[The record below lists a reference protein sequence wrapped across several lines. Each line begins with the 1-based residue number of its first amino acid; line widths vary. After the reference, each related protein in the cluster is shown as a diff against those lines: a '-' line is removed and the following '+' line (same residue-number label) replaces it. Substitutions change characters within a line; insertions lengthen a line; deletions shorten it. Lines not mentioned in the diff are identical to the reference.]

1 MVWFLRIFAGS
12 KTLRIATL
20 VLVAILISFAT
31 IQWWERGIRNQALR
45 DFEVERMKQNVET
58 RGRVDEAIRNSP
70 REFDGA
76 VEWLRRRNSDR

>member
-20 VLVAILISFAT
+20 VLVAISIFFAT

>member
-1 MVWFLRIFAGS
+1 MIWFLRIFAGS

-45 DFEVERMKQNVET
+45 DFEVERMRQNVET

-76 VEWLRRRNSDR
+76 VEWLRRRNADR